1 MKLEI
6 ISCNDPKNKLN
17 KNMNVL
23 KTFNIN
29 LKDRADINNLSIIV
43 NNNNIPNDSFNM
55 VSLEMK
61 KTKYYYFVK
70 SCVSYNKDL
79 TKLELEND
87 VLSTFNEQI
96 NNSTVIVKTESHSNY
111 NNGSINYDVR
121 PKIQIIKSDTD
132 IPETNNTV
140 MTTLGGGSDEQ
151 N

>member
-17 KNMNVL
+17 KTMNVL
-23 KTFNIN
+23 KSFNVN
-29 LKDRADINNLSIIV
+29 LKDKADINNLSIIV

-70 SCVSYNKDL
+70 SRTSFNKDL

-96 NNSTVIVKTESHSNY
+96 NNSTVIVKTESQSNY

-121 PKIQIIKSDTD
+121 PKIEIIKSDTD

-140 MTTLGGGSDEQ
+140 MTTLGGGSNE
-151 N
+151 

>member
-23 KTFNIN
+23 KSFNIN
-29 LKDRADINNLSIIV
+29 LKDRSDINNLSIIV

-70 SCVSYNKDL
+70 SRTSFNKDL

-96 NNSTVIVKTESHSNY
+96 NNSTVIIKTESQSNY

-121 PKIQIIKSDTD
+121 PKIEIIKSDTD

-140 MTTLGGGSDEQ
+140 MTTLGGGSNE
-151 N
+151 

>member
-6 ISCNDPKNKLN
+6 ISCNDTKNKLN
-17 KNMNVL
+17 KTMNVL
-23 KTFNIN
+23 KSFNIN
-29 LKDRADINNLSIIV
+29 LNDRADINNLSIIV
-43 NNNNIPNDSFNM
+43 NNSNVPNDIFNM

-70 SCVSYNKDL
+70 SRTSFNKDL
-79 TKLELEND
+79 IKLELEND

-96 NNSTVIVKTESHSNY
+96 NNSTVIVKTESQSNY

-121 PKIQIIKSDTD
+121 PKIEIIKSDTD

-140 MTTLGGGSDEQ
+140 MTTLGGGSDE
-151 N
+151 

>member
-17 KNMNVL
+17 KTMNVL
-23 KTFNIN
+23 KSFNIN

-43 NNNNIPNDSFNM
+43 NNSNIPNDSFNM

-70 SCVSYNKDL
+70 SRTSFNKDL

-87 VLSTFNEQI
+87 VLSTFNKQI
-96 NNSTVIVKTESHSNY
+96 NNSTVIVKTESQSNY

-121 PKIQIIKSDTD
+121 PKIEIIKSDTD

-140 MTTLGGGSDEQ
+140 MTTLGGGSNE
-151 N
+151 

>member
-1 MKLEI
+1 MKIEI

-17 KNMNVL
+17 KTMNVL

-29 LKDRADINNLSIIV
+29 LKDKADINNLSIII
-43 NNNNIPNDSFNM
+43 NNTNIPNDSFNM

-70 SCVSYNKDL
+70 SRTSFNKDL

-87 VLSTFNEQI
+87 VLSTFNKQI
-96 NNSTVIVKTESHSNY
+96 NNSTVIVKTESQSNY
-111 NNGSINYDVR
+111 DNGSINYDVR

-132 IPETNNTV
+132 IPETNNII
-140 MTTLGGGSDEQ
+140 MTTLGGG
-151 N
+151 NIA

>member
-1 MKLEI
+1 MEIEI

-17 KNMNVL
+17 KTMNVL
-23 KTFNIN
+23 KSFNIN

-43 NNNNIPNDSFNM
+43 NNTNIPDDSFNM
-55 VSLEMK
+55 VSIEMK

-70 SCVSYNKDL
+70 SRASFNKDL

-111 NNGSINYDVR
+111 DNGSINYDVR

-132 IPETNNTV
+132 IPESNNTV
-140 MTTLGGGSDEQ
+140 MTTLGGGLDE
-151 N
+151 

>member
-17 KNMNVL
+17 KTMNVL
-23 KTFNIN
+23 KSFNIN

-43 NNNNIPNDSFNM
+43 NNSNIPNDSFNM

-70 SCVSYNKDL
+70 SRTSFNKDL

-87 VLSTFNEQI
+87 VLSTFNDQI
-96 NNSTVIVKTESHSNY
+96 NNSTVIVKTESQSNY

-121 PKIQIIKSDTD
+121 PKIEIIKSDTD

-140 MTTLGGGSDEQ
+140 MTTLGGGSNE
-151 N
+151 

>member
-17 KNMNVL
+17 KTMNVL
-23 KTFNIN
+23 KSFNIN

-43 NNNNIPNDSFNM
+43 NNSNVPNDIFNM

-70 SCVSYNKDL
+70 SRTSFNKDL
-79 TKLELEND
+79 IKLELEND

-96 NNSTVIVKTESHSNY
+96 NNSTVIVKTESQSNY

-121 PKIQIIKSDTD
+121 PKIEIIKSDTD

-140 MTTLGGGSDEQ
+140 MTTLGGGSNE
-151 N
+151 

>member
-17 KNMNVL
+17 KTMNVL
-23 KTFNIN
+23 KSFNIN
-29 LKDRADINNLSIIV
+29 LKDRAEINDLSIIV
-43 NNNNIPNDSFNM
+43 NNNNISNDSFNM

-70 SCVSYNKDL
+70 SCIRYNKDL
-79 TKLELEND
+79 TKLELVND
-87 VLSTFNEQI
+87 VLSTFNKQI
-96 NNSTVIVKTESHSNY
+96 NNSTVIVKTESQSNY
-111 NNGSINYDVR
+111 DNGSINYDVR

-140 MTTLGGGSDEQ
+140 MTTLGGG
-151 N
+151 NIG

>member
-17 KNMNVL
+17 KTMNVL
-23 KTFNIN
+23 KSFNIN

-43 NNNNIPNDSFNM
+43 NNSNIPNDSFNM

-70 SCVSYNKDL
+70 SRTSFNKDL
-79 TKLELEND
+79 TKLDLEND

-111 NNGSINYDVR
+111 DNGSINYDVR
-121 PKIQIIKSDTD
+121 PKIKIIKSDTD

-140 MTTLGGGSDEQ
+140 MTTLGGGSDE
-151 N
+151 

>member
-6 ISCNDPKNKLN
+6 ISCNEPKNKLN
-17 KNMNVL
+17 KTMNVL
-23 KTFNIN
+23 KSFNIN
-29 LKDRADINNLSIIV
+29 LKDRADINDLSIIV

-70 SCVSYNKDL
+70 SRTSFNKDL

-87 VLSTFNEQI
+87 VLSTFNKQI
-96 NNSTVIVKTESHSNY
+96 NNSTVIVKTESQSNY

-121 PKIQIIKSDTD
+121 PKIEIIKSDTD
-132 IPETNNTV
+132 VPETNNTV
-140 MTTLGGGSDEQ
+140 MTTLGGGSNE
-151 N
+151 

>member
-17 KNMNVL
+17 KTMNVL
-23 KTFNIN
+23 KSFNIN

-43 NNNNIPNDSFNM
+43 NNSNVPNDIFNM

-70 SCVSYNKDL
+70 SRTSFNKDL
-79 TKLELEND
+79 IKLELEND

-96 NNSTVIVKTESHSNY
+96 NNSTVIVKTESQSNY

-121 PKIQIIKSDTD
+121 PKIEIIKSDTD

-140 MTTLGGGSDEQ
+140 MTTLGGGSDE
-151 N
+151 

>member
-17 KNMNVL
+17 KTMNVL
-23 KTFNIN
+23 KSFNIN

-43 NNNNIPNDSFNM
+43 NNSNVPNDIFNM

-70 SCVSYNKDL
+70 SRTSFNKDL
-79 TKLELEND
+79 IKLELEND
-87 VLSTFNEQI
+87 VLSTFNKQI
-96 NNSTVIVKTESHSNY
+96 NNSTVIVKTESQSNY

-121 PKIQIIKSDTD
+121 PKIEIIKSDTD

-140 MTTLGGGSDEQ
+140 MTTLGGGSVE
-151 N
+151 

>member
-17 KNMNVL
+17 KTMNVL
-23 KTFNIN
+23 KSFNIN

-70 SCVSYNKDL
+70 SRTSFNKDL

-87 VLSTFNEQI
+87 VLTTFNKQI
-96 NNSTVIVKTESHSNY
+96 NNSTVIVKTESQSNY
-111 NNGSINYDVR
+111 DNGSINYDVR
-121 PKIQIIKSDTD
+121 PKIEIIKSDTD

-140 MTTLGGGSDEQ
+140 MTTLGGGSNE
-151 N
+151 

>member
-6 ISCNDPKNKLN
+6 ISCDDPKNKLN
-17 KNMNVL
+17 KTMDVL
-23 KTFNIN
+23 KSFNIN

-43 NNNNIPNDSFNM
+43 NNTNIPNDSFSM
-55 VSLEMK
+55 VSIEMK

-70 SCVSYNKDL
+70 SCVRYNKDL
-79 TKLELEND
+79 TKLDLVND
-87 VLSTFNEQI
+87 VLSTFNKQI
-96 NNSTVIVKTESHSNY
+96 NNSTVIVKTVSQSNY

-140 MTTLGGGSDEQ
+140 MTTLGGGSNE
-151 N
+151 

>member
-17 KNMNVL
+17 KTMNVL
-23 KTFNIN
+23 KSFNIN

-43 NNNNIPNDSFNM
+43 NNSNIPNDSFNM

-70 SCVSYNKDL
+70 SRTSFNKDL

-87 VLSTFNEQI
+87 VLSTFNKQI

-121 PKIQIIKSDTD
+121 PKIEIIKSDTD

-140 MTTLGGGSDEQ
+140 MTTLGGGSVE
-151 N
+151 

>member
-1 MKLEI
+1 MKIEI

-17 KNMNVL
+17 KTMNVL

-29 LKDRADINNLSIIV
+29 LKDKADINNLSIII
-43 NNNNIPNDSFNM
+43 NNTNIPNDSFNM
-55 VSLEMK
+55 VSIDL

-70 SCVSYNKDL
+70 SRTSFNKDL
-79 TKLELEND
+79 IKLELEND

-96 NNSTVIVKTESHSNY
+96 NNSTVIVKTESQSNY

-121 PKIQIIKSDTD
+121 PKIEIIKSDTD

-140 MTTLGGGSDEQ
+140 MTTLGGGSNE
-151 N
+151 

>member
-17 KNMNVL
+17 KIMNVL
-23 KTFNIN
+23 RSFNIN
-29 LKDRADINNLSIIV
+29 LKDKSDINNLSIII
-43 NNNNIPNDSFNM
+43 NNSNIPNDSFNM
-55 VSLEMK
+55 ISLEMK

-70 SCVSYNKDL
+70 SRTSFNKDL

-96 NNSTVIVKTESHSNY
+96 NNSTVIVKTESQSNY
-111 NNGSINYDVR
+111 DNGSINYDVR

-140 MTTLGGGSDEQ
+140 MTTLGGGSDE
-151 N
+151 

>member
-17 KNMNVL
+17 KTMNVL
-23 KTFNIN
+23 KSFNIN
-29 LKDRADINNLSIIV
+29 LKDRADINDLSIIV
-43 NNNNIPNDSFNM
+43 NNTNIPNDSFNM
-55 VSLEMK
+55 VSIEMK

-70 SCVSYNKDL
+70 SCVRYNKDL
-79 TKLELEND
+79 TKLDLVND
-87 VLSTFNEQI
+87 VLSTFNKQI
-96 NNSTVIVKTESHSNY
+96 NNSTVIVKTVSQSNY

-140 MTTLGGGSDEQ
+140 MTTLGGGSNE
-151 N
+151 

>member
-1 MKLEI
+1 MEIEI

-17 KNMNVL
+17 KTMNVL
-23 KTFNIN
+23 KYFNIN

-43 NNNNIPNDSFNM
+43 NNSNIPNDSFNM
-55 VSLEMK
+55 VSIEMK

-70 SCVSYNKDL
+70 SRTSFNKDL
-79 TKLELEND
+79 TKLDLEND

-111 NNGSINYDVR
+111 DNGSINYDVR

-132 IPETNNTV
+132 VPEKNNTV
-140 MTTLGGGSDEQ
+140 MTTLGGG
-151 N
+151 NIG

>member
-17 KNMNVL
+17 KTMNVL
-23 KTFNIN
+23 KSFNIN
-29 LKDRADINNLSIIV
+29 LKDRADINDLAIIV
-43 NNNNIPNDSFNM
+43 NNTNIPDDSFNM

-70 SCVSYNKDL
+70 SRSSFNKDL

-111 NNGSINYDVR
+111 DNGSINYDVR
-121 PKIQIIKSDTD
+121 PKIQIIKSDKD

-140 MTTLGGGSDEQ
+140 MTTLGGGSDE
-151 N
+151 

>member
-17 KNMNVL
+17 KTMNVL
-23 KTFNIN
+23 KSFNIN
-29 LKDRADINNLSIIV
+29 LKDRPDINNLSIIV
-43 NNNNIPNDSFNM
+43 NNSNVPNDSFNM
-55 VSLEMK
+55 VSIEMK

-70 SCVSYNKDL
+70 SRTSFNKDL

-96 NNSTVIVKTESHSNY
+96 NNSTVIVKTESQSNY

-121 PKIQIIKSDTD
+121 PKIEIIKSDTD

-140 MTTLGGGSDEQ
+140 MTTLGGGSNE
-151 N
+151 

>member
-17 KNMNVL
+17 KTMNVL
-23 KTFNIN
+23 KSFNIN

-43 NNNNIPNDSFNM
+43 NNSNIPNDSFNM

-70 SCVSYNKDL
+70 SCVRYNKDL
-79 TKLELEND
+79 TKLDLVND
-87 VLSTFNEQI
+87 VLSTFNKQI
-96 NNSTVIVKTESHSNY
+96 NNSTVIVKTESQSNY

-121 PKIQIIKSDTD
+121 PKIEIIKSDTD

-140 MTTLGGGSDEQ
+140 MTTLGGGSVE
-151 N
+151 

>member
-17 KNMNVL
+17 KTMNVL
-23 KTFNIN
+23 KSFNIN
-29 LKDRADINNLSIIV
+29 LKDRPDINNLSIIV
-43 NNNNIPNDSFNM
+43 NNSNVPNDSFNM

-70 SCVSYNKDL
+70 SRTSFNKDL

-87 VLSTFNEQI
+87 VLSTFNKQI
-96 NNSTVIVKTESHSNY
+96 NNSTVIVKTESQSNY

-121 PKIQIIKSDTD
+121 PKIEIIKSDTD
-132 IPETNNTV
+132 IPETNNIV
-140 MTTLGGGSDEQ
+140 MTTLGGGLDE
-151 N
+151 

>member
-17 KNMNVL
+17 KTMDVL
-23 KTFNIN
+23 KSFNIN
-29 LKDRADINNLSIIV
+29 LKDRADINDLSIIV
-43 NNNNIPNDSFNM
+43 NNSNVPNDSFNM

-70 SCVSYNKDL
+70 SRTSFNKDL

-96 NNSTVIVKTESHSNY
+96 NNSTVIVKTESQSNY

-121 PKIQIIKSDTD
+121 PKIEIIKSDTD

-140 MTTLGGGSDEQ
+140 MTTLGGGLVE
-151 N
+151 

>member
-17 KNMNVL
+17 KTMNVL
-23 KTFNIN
+23 KSFNIN

-43 NNNNIPNDSFNM
+43 NNSNIPNDSFNM
-55 VSLEMK
+55 VSIEMK

-70 SCVSYNKDL
+70 SRTSFNKDL

-121 PKIQIIKSDTD
+121 PKIEIIKSDTD

-140 MTTLGGGSDEQ
+140 MTTLGGGSDE
-151 N
+151 

>member
-17 KNMNVL
+17 KTMNVL
-23 KTFNIN
+23 KSFNIN

-43 NNNNIPNDSFNM
+43 NNSNIPNDSFNM

-70 SCVSYNKDL
+70 SRTSFNKDL

-87 VLSTFNEQI
+87 VLSTFNKQI
-96 NNSTVIVKTESHSNY
+96 NNSTVIVKTESQSNY

-121 PKIQIIKSDTD
+121 PKIEIIKSDTD

-140 MTTLGGGSDEQ
+140 MTTLGGGSVE
-151 N
+151 

>member
-17 KNMNVL
+17 KTMNVL
-23 KTFNIN
+23 KSFNIN
-29 LKDRADINNLSIIV
+29 LKDRSDINNLSIIV

-70 SCVSYNKDL
+70 SRTSFNKDL

-87 VLSTFNEQI
+87 VLSTFNKQI
-96 NNSTVIVKTESHSNY
+96 NNSTVIIKTESQSNY

-132 IPETNNTV
+132 IPESNNTV
-140 MTTLGGGSDEQ
+140 MTTLGGGSNE
-151 N
+151 

>member
-17 KNMNVL
+17 KTMNVL
-23 KTFNIN
+23 KSFNIN
-29 LKDRADINNLSIIV
+29 LKDRPDINNLSIIV
-43 NNNNIPNDSFNM
+43 NNSNVPNDSFNM

-70 SCVSYNKDL
+70 SRTSFNKDL

-87 VLSTFNEQI
+87 VLSTFNKQI
-96 NNSTVIVKTESHSNY
+96 NNSTVIVKTESQSNY

-121 PKIQIIKSDTD
+121 PKIEIIKSDTD
-132 IPETNNTV
+132 IPETNNIV
-140 MTTLGGGSDEQ
+140 MTTLGGGSNE
-151 N
+151 